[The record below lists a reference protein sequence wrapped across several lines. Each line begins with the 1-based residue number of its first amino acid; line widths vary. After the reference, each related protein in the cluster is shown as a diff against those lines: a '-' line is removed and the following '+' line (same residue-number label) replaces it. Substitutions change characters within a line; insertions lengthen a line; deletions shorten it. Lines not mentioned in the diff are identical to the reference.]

1 MTREMDFCPVVP
13 IAHCVETEQE
23 KQKQVCE
30 DANNFTCE
38 VSMQTLMITGCF
50 CSKGMFM
57 KQMVPIFSSDR
68 MCHNQSCCKTHLWRG
83 RASITGILELF
94 ENYVLQILSFR
105 LCLLDKKILN
115 C

>member
-68 MCHNQSCCKTHLWRG
+68 MCHNQSCCKTHICGVVVL
-83 RASITGILELF
+83 ASQESL
-94 ENYVLQILSFR
+94 NYL
-105 LCLLDKKILN
+105 KIMF
-115 C
+115 CKFYHFDYASWT